1 MKRSL
6 FLTLPLLAV
15 TAALRCGPSGS
26 EPEPGAVAQGFER
39 LQDGAVVT
47 DRASTG
53 GVSWVDLEGDGDL
66 DLVVTNGYDV
76 SAENPVPQPNRVYL
90 NGGDGTFSALLEGP
104 LVELEG
110 FSSGSTW
117 GDYDN
122 DGDPD
127 VFVSNQRDQDNAL
140 FRNEGGGRFTHLA
153 ESLPSRDGGHSYA
166 ASWID
171 VDGDGHLD
179 LFVANGGLSHQ
190 GRNFLYRNR
199 GDGTFA
205 RVEQGPLVESEGG
218 TCGFAWGDYDGDG
231 DPDVFVSDRSF
242 GAPAAGGGLYRNEGG
257 WAFTRVEEAPFDE
270 GGVPSSAA
278 DWGDYDGDGDLDLV
292 VAAFYGLAN
301 ALYRNEGEGRFHR
314 VREGEVVVDGGHTYA
329 LAWGDRDNDGDLD
342 LLVAN
347 WGAAPVLYDGD
358 GRGGLSRAEAG
369 DLGRALAFAG
379 SAAWGDLEG
388 DGDLDLYLGSWP
400 NRPGEEERNQLY
412 RNRGGGGSW
421 LGVRLQ
427 GTRSNRSGIGAVIAA
442 TTLEGAEART
452 QVRQIVAHTGWR
464 SQGPLLAHFGL
475 GEAEVVRELVVRWP
489 SGTVDRLASVPAGQ
503 IVTVTEGQAPARRVT
518 PD

>member
-1 MKRSL
+1 MKCSIVL
-6 FLTLPLLAV
+6 FLPLLSLVA
-15 TAALRCGPSGS
+15 TPRCGPAGT
-26 EPEPGAVAQGFER
+26 EPEPAAGPAGFER
-39 LQDGAVVT
+39 LHDGAVVN

-53 GVSWVDLEGDGDL
+53 GVSWIDLDSDGDL

-76 SAENPVPQPNRVYL
+76 SAEEPEPQPNRVYL
-90 NGGDGTFSALLEGP
+90 NGGDGSFRALEQGP

-117 GDYDN
+117 GDFDN

-127 VFVSNQRDQDNAL
+127 VFVTNQRDQDNAL

-153 ESLPSRDGGHSYA
+153 EALPSREGGHSYA
-166 ASWID
+166 ASWVD
-171 VDGDGHLD
+171 VDRDGHLD

-190 GRNFLYRNR
+190 GRNFLYRGR
-199 GDGTFA
+199 GDGSFE
-205 RVEQGPLVESEGG
+205 RVETGVLVESEGG

-242 GAPAAGGGLYRNEGG
+242 GAPAEGGGLYRNDGD
-257 WAFTRVEEAPFDE
+257 WHFTRIEDPPFEE

-278 DWGDYDGDGDLDLV
+278 AWGDYDADGDLDLA

-301 ALYRNEGEGRFHR
+301 ALYRNEGGGRFLR
-314 VREGEVVVDGGHTYA
+314 VREGAAVIDGGNSYA

-358 GRGGLSRAEAG
+358 GRGGLTRSAAG
-369 DLGRALAFAG
+369 DLGRELAFAS

-388 DGDLDLYLGSWP
+388 DGRLDLYIGNWP
-400 NRPGEEERNQLY
+400 NRPGERERNQLF
-412 RNRGGGGSW
+412 RNRGPGGHW
-421 LGVRLQ
+421 LVVRLQ
-427 GTRSNRSGIGAVIAA
+427 GTRSNRSGIGATVTATVDGAA
-442 TTLEGAEART
+442 GAQT
-452 QVRQIVAHTGWR
+452 QMRQIVSQAGWR
-464 SQGPLLAHFGL
+464 SQGPLQAHFGL
-475 GEAEVVRELVVRWP
+475 GEAREVRELMVRWP
-489 SGTVDRLASVPAGQ
+489 SGAVDRLASVPADR
-503 IVTVTEGQAPARRVT
+503 IVAVIEGQAPAEAI
-518 PD
+518 PAD